1 MGRTGSHRFDRLI
14 PYRVRDVLLVSSP
27 YDQFV
32 LEEEGLLSG
41 SMAEEYER
49 LNLSQAPRIVHA
61 TDAEKAL
68 TLLKQR
74 RFDLVITMARVGSMK
89 VHEFGMKVKRISAD
103 LPVVLLAYNTRELS
117 TIHSGRGVDHIFV
130 WSGDS
135 TILLAIT
142 KMVEDKHNVDHDI
155 EHGDVQ
161 VLLMVEDS
169 PRFYSKYLPRFYK
182 TLFRQT
188 SRLMYEGFNLHDR
201 MLRLRARAKVL
212 LATNYEEAL
221 SIIKRYDQNIIGL
234 FTDGRFPRNGK
245 LRGDSGLRLVEQ
257 IREDHSH
264 LPVLF
269 LSTEDSN
276 MEAAEELGAKF
287 INKDDGKLHAK
298 IRKYMESHMGFG
310 DFVFRTESGE
320 EVARANT
327 LVELKSCIEDIDD
340 EILVYHAQRNHFS
353 HWLRTRTEFD
363 LAAQL
368 RPATTDD
375 FPSTD
380 GIRNFIIEQIDQFL
394 RIQREQEIFDFTP
407 EAAKISPFQRL
418 GVGSLGGKG
427 RGLAFFFTKMNE
439 LGLQDEYPGVEIGV
453 PRTLV
458 LATGRFTHFIE
469 SNQLS
474 EIVLSDASDEE
485 LSQAFLNGKFADED
499 LTVMRQMLD
508 LIDWPLAVRSSSLL
522 EDALHQPFAGV
533 YSTFMLPNDHPDLEV
548 RVKHLG
554 QAIKLVYASTFYSK
568 AKAYVAATPN
578 SIEEERMAVVIQ
590 EVVGANHGESFYP
603 TIAGVARSHN
613 HYPVGSI
620 EPEDGLAAIALGLG
634 RSVAEGEKCI
644 RVSPSHPKRIH
655 QFANVE
661 ETLKTT
667 QRAFWSIRMN
677 QFDGDLSMDPD
688 QTMMREGLNRAHKD
702 GQLTHLG
709 STFIAADDRIVD
721 SVMHDGPKLVTM
733 HGALKSDKLPLMKIL
748 SDILSELEKEL
759 SCPVEIEFA
768 YVFDEKQDIHRF
780 ALVQLRPLVADS
792 VDVEVDLD
800 MVDEEQL
807 LLRSSQALGNG
818 VVDDIRDIVYV
829 NPTRLDRLRSMNLV
843 ERIERINLHLVRQKR
858 PYLLIGP
865 GRWGSSDSS
874 LGIPVSWSQI
884 SGAASIVECE
894 MVDIKVEPSQ
904 GTHFFQ
910 NIVSFGVGYLT
921 VRERDGEVDFS
932 WLEKQRK
939 VKSYGP
945 LHHVRLRYPL
955 HVLIDS
961 KRQDA
966 CVVKPSD

>member
-1 MGRTGSHRFDRLI
+1 M
-14 PYRVRDVLLVSSP
+14 LLVSSP

-41 SMAEEYER
+41 TMAEEYER

-61 TDAEKAL
+61 TDAKKAL
-68 TLLKQR
+68 ILLKER

-117 TIHSGRGVDHIFV
+117 TINSGRGVDHIFV

-142 KMVEDKHNVDHDI
+142 KMVEDRRNVDHDI

-182 TLFRQT
+182 TLFKQT
-188 SRLMYEGFNLHDR
+188 SRLMYEGFNIHDR

-245 LRGDSGLRLVEQ
+245 LRGDSGLRLVKQ

-287 INKDDGKLHAK
+287 INKEDGKLHAK

-310 DFVFRTESGE
+310 DFVFRNQSGE
-320 EVARANT
+320 EVARADT
-327 LVELKSCIEDIDD
+327 LVELKHCIGEIDD

-368 RPATTDD
+368 RPATTSD
-375 FPSTD
+375 FPTTD
-380 GIRNFIIEQIDQFL
+380 GIRKFIIEQIDQFL

-407 EAAKISPFQRL
+407 ESAKISSFQRL
-418 GVGSLGGKG
+418 GGGSLGGKG

-439 LGLQDEYPGVEIGV
+439 LGLKDEYPGVEIGV

-458 LATGRFTHFIE
+458 LATGRFTYFIE
-469 SNQLS
+469 SNQLG

-485 LSQAFLNGKFADED
+485 LAQAFLAGKFADEE
-499 LTVMRQMLD
+499 LAVMRQMLE

-533 YSTFMLPNDHPDLEV
+533 YSTFMLPNDHPDIEV
-548 RVKHLG
+548 RVKQLA

-568 AKAYVAATPN
+568 AKAYIAATPN

-590 EVVGANHGESFYP
+590 EVVGAHHGESFYP

-655 QFANVE
+655 QFGNVE

-677 QFDGDLSMDPD
+677 QFGGDLNMDPD

-702 GQLTHLG
+702 GQLDHIG

-721 SVMHDGPKLVTM
+721 SIMHDGPKLVTM

-748 SDILSELEKEL
+748 SDVLSELENEL

-768 YVFDEKQDIHRF
+768 YVFDEKQGIHRF

-800 MVDEEQL
+800 MVDEKQL

-843 ERIERINLHLVRQKR
+843 ERIERINLQLVRQKR

-932 WLEKQRK
+932 WLDKQRK
-939 VKSYGP
+939 IKSYGP
-945 LHHVRLRYPL
+945 LHHIRLRYPL

>member
-1 MGRTGSHRFDRLI
+1 MARTGSHRFDRLI

-41 SMAEEYER
+41 AMAEEYER
-49 LNLSQAPRIVHA
+49 LNLSQAPRIVHT

-68 TLLKQR
+68 VLLKER

-135 TILLAIT
+135 AILLAIT
-142 KMVEDKHNVDHDI
+142 KMVEDKRNVDHDI

-188 SRLMYEGFNLHDR
+188 SRLMYEGFNVQDR

-234 FTDGRFPRNGK
+234 FTDGRFPRGGK
-245 LRGDSGLRLVEQ
+245 LRGDSGLRLVKQ
-257 IREDHSH
+257 IREDHSY

-276 MEAAEELGAKF
+276 METAEELGAKF
-287 INKDDGKLHAK
+287 INKDDRKLHAK
-298 IRKYMESHMGFG
+298 IRKYMESDMGFG
-310 DFVFRTESGE
+310 DFVFRKKSGE

-327 LVELKSCIEDIDD
+327 LVELKNSINDIDD
-340 EILVYHAQRNHFS
+340 EILLYHAQRNHFS

-368 RPATTDD
+368 RTANTSDFSSTDD
-375 FPSTD
+375 
-380 GIRNFIIEQIDQFL
+380 IREFIIEQIDQFL

-407 EAAKISPFQRL
+407 DAAKISPFQRL
-418 GVGSLGGKG
+418 GGGSLGGKG
-427 RGLAFFFTKMNE
+427 RGLAFFFTKMNQ

-458 LATGRFTHFIE
+458 LATDRFTHFIE

-485 LSQAFLNGKFADED
+485 LAQAFLAGKFGDEE
-499 LTVMRQMLD
+499 LIVMRQMLQ
-508 LIDWPLAVRSSSLL
+508 LVDWPLAVRSSSLL

-533 YSTFMLPNDHPDLEV
+533 YSTFMLPNDHPELEV
-548 RVKHLG
+548 RVKQLA

-590 EVVGANHGESFYP
+590 ELVGARHGESFYP

-661 ETLKTT
+661 ETLKTS
-667 QRAFWSIRMN
+667 QRAFWSLRMN
-677 QFDGDLSMDPD
+677 QFDGDLSIDPD

-702 GQLTHLG
+702 GQLDHVG
-709 STFIAADDRIVD
+709 STFVASDDRIVD
-721 SVMHDGPKLVTM
+721 SVMREGPKLVTM
-733 HGALKSDKLPLMKIL
+733 HGALKSDKLPLMNIL
-748 SDILSELEKEL
+748 KNVLSELEKEL

-800 MVDEEQL
+800 MVDEDQL
-807 LLRSSQALGNG
+807 LLRSGQALGNG
-818 VVDDIRDIVYV
+818 VIDDIRDIVYV

-921 VRERDGEVDFS
+921 VRERDGDVDFS
-932 WLEKQRK
+932 WLDEQRK
-939 VKSYGP
+939 VNSYGP
-945 LHHVRLRYPL
+945 LNHVRLRYPL

>member
-1 MGRTGSHRFDRLI
+1 
-14 PYRVRDVLLVSSP
+14 
-27 YDQFV
+27 
-32 LEEEGLLSG
+32 
-41 SMAEEYER
+41 MAEEYER

-68 TLLKQR
+68 ILLKER

-89 VHEFGMKVKRISAD
+89 VHEFGMKVKRISSD

-142 KMVEDKHNVDHDI
+142 KMVEDKRNVDHDI

-182 TLFRQT
+182 TLFKQT
-188 SRLMYEGFNLHDR
+188 SRLMYEGFNIHDR

-245 LRGDSGLRLVEQ
+245 LRGDSGLRLVKQ

-287 INKDDGKLHAK
+287 INKEDVKLHAK

-310 DFVFRTESGE
+310 DFVFRNSSGE

-327 LVELKSCIEDIDD
+327 LVELKNGIDNIDD

-368 RPATTDD
+368 RPATTAD

-380 GIRNFIIEQIDQFL
+380 GIRQFIIEQIDQFL

-418 GVGSLGGKG
+418 GGGSLGGKG
-427 RGLAFFFTKMNE
+427 RGLAFFFTRMSE
-439 LGLQDEYPGVEIGV
+439 LGLQDEYPGVEICV

-485 LSQAFLNGKFADED
+485 LAKAFLAGKFADEE

-508 LIDWPLAVRSSSLL
+508 LVDWPLAVRSSSLL

-533 YSTFMLPNDHPDLEV
+533 YSTFMLPNDHPDIEV
-548 RVKHLG
+548 RVKQLA

-590 EVVGANHGESFYP
+590 EVVGAHHGESFYP

-702 GQLTHLG
+702 GQLDHLG
-709 STFIAADDRIVD
+709 STFITADDRIVD
-721 SVMHDGPKLVTM
+721 SIMHDGPKLVTM

-748 SDILSELEKEL
+748 SDVLSKLENEL

-768 YVFDEKQDIHRF
+768 YVFDERQDIHRF

-800 MVDEEQL
+800 MVDQERL

-921 VRERDGEVDFS
+921 VRERDGEVDFP

-939 VKSYGP
+939 IKSYGP

>member
-1 MGRTGSHRFDRLI
+1 MARTGSHRFDRLI

-61 TDAEKAL
+61 TDGEKAL
-68 TLLKQR
+68 ILLKER

-142 KMVEDKHNVDHDI
+142 KMVEDKRNVDHDI

-182 TLFRQT
+182 TLFKQT
-188 SRLMYEGFNLHDR
+188 SRLMYEGFNIHDR

-221 SIIKRYDQNIIGL
+221 AIVKRYDQNIIGL

-245 LRGDSGLRLVEQ
+245 LKGDSGLRLVEQ

-269 LSTEDSN
+269 LSTEDNN

-287 INKDDGKLHAK
+287 INKEDRKLHAK

-310 DFVFRTESGE
+310 DFVFRKKSGE

-327 LVELKSCIEDIDD
+327 LVELKHCIEKIDD

-368 RPATTDD
+368 RPATTAD

-380 GIRNFIIEQIDQFL
+380 GIRQFIIEQIDQFL

-407 EAAKISPFQRL
+407 EAAKISPFQRF
-418 GVGSLGGKG
+418 GGGSLGGKG
-427 RGLAFFFTKMNE
+427 RGLAFFFTRMNE
-439 LGLQDEYPGVEIGV
+439 LGLKDEYPGIEIGV

-458 LATGRFTHFIE
+458 LATARFTYFIE
-469 SNQLS
+469 SNQLT

-485 LSQAFLNGKFADED
+485 LAQAFLAGKFADEE

-508 LIDWPLAVRSSSLL
+508 LVDWPLAVRSSSLL

-533 YSTFMLPNDHPDLEV
+533 YSTFMLPNDHPDIEV
-548 RVKHLG
+548 RVKQLA

-590 EVVGANHGESFYP
+590 EVVGAHHGESFYP

-667 QRAFWSIRMN
+667 QRVFWSIRMN

-702 GQLTHLG
+702 GQLDHLG

-721 SVMHDGPKLVTM
+721 SIMHDGPKLVTM
-733 HGALKSDKLPLMKIL
+733 HGALKSNKLPLMKIL
-748 SDILSELEKEL
+748 SDVLSELENEL

-800 MVDEEQL
+800 MVDQERL

-818 VVDDIRDIVYV
+818 VIDDIRDIVYV

-932 WLEKQRK
+932 WLENQRK
-939 VKSYGP
+939 IKSYGP
-945 LHHVRLRYPL
+945 LHHIRLRYPL

>member
-1 MGRTGSHRFDRLI
+1 
-14 PYRVRDVLLVSSP
+14 
-27 YDQFV
+27 
-32 LEEEGLLSG
+32 
-41 SMAEEYER
+41 MAEEYER
-49 LNLSQAPRIVHA
+49 LNFSQAPRIVHA
-61 TDAEKAL
+61 TDAKQAL
-68 TLLKQR
+68 ILLRER

-117 TIHSGRGVDHIFV
+117 TIHSGKGVDYIFV

-142 KMVEDKHNVDHDI
+142 KMVEDKRNVDHDI

-182 TLFRQT
+182 TLFKQT
-188 SRLMYEGFNLHDR
+188 SRLMYEGFNIHDR

-245 LRGDSGLRLVEQ
+245 LRGDSGLRLVKQ
-257 IREDHSH
+257 IREDHSN

-310 DFVFRTESGE
+310 DFVFRNKSGE

-327 LVELKSCIEDIDD
+327 LVELKHCIGKIDD
-340 EILVYHAQRNHFS
+340 EVLVYHAQRNHFS

-363 LAAQL
+363 LAARL
-368 RPATTDD
+368 RPAIAEDFSSTDD
-375 FPSTD
+375 
-380 GIRNFIIEQIDQFL
+380 IRKFITGQIDQFL
-394 RIQREQEIFDFTP
+394 RSQREQEVFDFTP

-418 GVGSLGGKG
+418 GGGSLGGKG
-427 RGLAFFFTKMNE
+427 RGLAFFFTRISE

-458 LATGRFTHFIE
+458 LATEKFTNFIE
-469 SNQLS
+469 SNKLA
-474 EIVLSDASDEE
+474 EIALSDVSDEE
-485 LSQAFLNGKFADED
+485 LAEAFLAGEFADEE

-508 LIDWPLAVRSSSLL
+508 LVDWPLAVRSSSLL

-533 YSTFMLPNDHPDLEV
+533 YSTFMLPNDHPDIEV
-548 RVKHLG
+548 RVKQLA

-590 EVVGANHGESFYP
+590 EVVGAHHGESFYP

-644 RVSPSHPKRIH
+644 RVSPAHPKRIH

-677 QFDGDLSMDPD
+677 RFDGDLGMNPD
-688 QTMMREGLNRAHKD
+688 QTMMREGLNRAQKD
-702 GQLTHLG
+702 GQLDHIG
-709 STFIAADDRIVD
+709 STYIAADDRIVD
-721 SVMHDGPKLVTM
+721 SIMHEGPKLVTM

-748 SDILSELEKEL
+748 RDVLSQLENELA
-759 SCPVEIEFA
+759 CPVEIEFA

-800 MVDEEQL
+800 MVDQERL

-818 VVDDIRDIVYV
+818 VVKDIRDIVYV

-843 ERIERINLHLVRQKR
+843 NRIERINLRLVRQKR

-932 WLEKQRK
+932 WLDGQRK
-939 VKSYGP
+939 IESYGP
-945 LHHVRLRYPL
+945 LRHVRLRYPL